1 IELSVAERALGRC
14 QTRCSSRVHPDASQL
29 LASHFSC
36 SRPGIVVSLVQTD
49 CSNPGSQQPWH
60 PATLRD
66 SMTTVSQMPIARLR
80 DVSKIFDPEGAAV
93 TALPRLASAGSPRP
107 LSGRALLPAAIVASA
122 PPLAL
127 APVNLGQPVGA
138 RPLDISL
145 LLGKQHRRLA
155 SHLTVLDPV
164 THYFDSDTD

>member
-1 IELSVAERALGRC
+1 AERALGRC

-66 SMTTVSQMPIARLR
+66 SMTTVSHMPIARLR
-80 DVSKIFDPEGAAV
+80 DVSKIFDPDAAAV
-93 TALPRLASAGSPRP
+93 TALNRVRLDIAPASRTAVTRPAGSGKSA
-107 LSGRALLPAAIVASA
+107 LMHVRAA
-122 PPLAL
+122 P
-127 APVNLGQPVGA
+127 
-138 RPLDISL
+138 
-145 LLGKQHRRLA
+145 HRRTA
-155 SHLTVLDPV
+155 GRRHLGE
-164 THYFDSDTD
+164 